1 MNKSE
6 LIKRVAQ
13 ATDASQKEAGEM
25 VNATL
30 NVIKEAL
37 RQGEKV
43 SLIGFGNFEVRK
55 RAARMGRNPQTG
67 ELIPI
72 REGRVPAFKPG
83 KQLKEAVN

>member
-6 LIKRVAQ
+6 LIKRVAH
-13 ATDASQKEAGEM
+13 ATDISQKEAGEL

-37 RQGEKV
+37 KQGEKV

-55 RAARMGRNPQTG
+55 RAARMGRNPQT
-67 ELIPI
+67 
-72 REGRVPAFKPG
+72 
-83 KQLKEAVN
+83 

>member
-6 LIKRVAQ
+6 LIKRVAH
-13 ATDASQKEAGEM
+13 ATDISQKEAGEL

-37 RQGEKV
+37 KQGEKV
-43 SLIGFGNFEVRK
+43 SLIGFGIFEVRK
-55 RAARMGRNPQTG
+55 RAARMARNPQTG
-67 ELIPI
+67 ELI
-72 REGRVPAFKPG
+72 REGRVPTFKPG